1 MTTSR
6 SPYQEL
12 FLTVIDP
19 SNPACMTE
27 SPIISAYA
35 GGNSPATMALGRT
48 QADIQWTWQ
57 VRPGPGLS
65 ALVLHVD
72 NWFCQLAVGILL
84 SSGN

>member
-1 MTTSR
+1 
-6 SPYQEL
+6 
-12 FLTVIDP
+12 
-19 SNPACMTE
+19 
-27 SPIISAYA
+27 
-35 GGNSPATMALGRT
+35 MALGRT